1 MDSSLKVLSAN
12 TINFKKEKKIVEG
25 KEKLRSLLREVY
37 RTAEDTLFVV
47 NLLAATSHFLF
58 FSSILSYHHCLL
70 NK

>member
-12 TINFKKEKKIVEG
+12 TINFKKEKKIAEG
-25 KEKLRSLLREVY
+25 KEKLREVY

-47 NLLAATSHFLF
+47 NLLAATSHFLL